1 MIEVVQ
7 VLKDGFLLGNLV
19 DFVEL
24 NGFLVVEFIL
34 ELFLEGVVVL
44 DQLLAFLIEQAKYL
58 AV

>member
-1 MIEVVQ
+1 LVKVVQ

-34 ELFLEGVVVL
+34 ELFL
-44 DQLLAFLIEQAKYL
+44 
-58 AV
+58 